1 MSLGVVFRVLGTVIH
16 FAPIITQMKTYVFV
30 VVAVAAAAG
39 VVVVVVV
46 VVAVAAAAGVV
57 VVAAGVFRGAG

>member
-46 VVAVAAAAGVV
+46 AVAAAAGVV

>member
-39 VVVVVVV
+39 VVVV
-46 VVAVAAAAGVV
+46 
-57 VVAAGVFRGAG
+57 AAGVFRGAG

>member
-1 MSLGVVFRVLGTVIH
+1 MSLGVFFRVLGFVFH

-39 VVVVVVV
+39 VVVVV
-46 VVAVAAAAGVV
+46 AVAAAAGVV
-57 VVAAGVFRGAG
+57 VVGAGVVRGAG

>member
-1 MSLGVVFRVLGTVIH
+1 LSLGVVFRVLGTVIH
-16 FAPIITQMKTYVFV
+16 FAPIITQMRTYVFV

-39 VVVVVVV
+39 VVVVVV

>member
-39 VVVVVVV
+39 VVVVV
-46 VVAVAAAAGVV
+46 AVAAAAGVV

>member
-1 MSLGVVFRVLGTVIH
+1 MSLGVFFRVLGFVFH

-39 VVVVVVV
+39 VVVVV
-46 VVAVAAAAGVV
+46 G
-57 VVAAGVFRGAG
+57 AGVFRGAG

>member
-30 VVAVAAAAG
+30 VVAVAAAAAG
-39 VVVVVVV
+39 VVVV